1 MRRVSVIV
9 FLLCLVLS
17 FSAYGADKYVKSSV
31 EKAKQGFTNLIT
43 GWLEVP
49 YQIVKGYNRGFGQ
62 KGKNKIMGGTLGIF
76 RGVVYGV
83 GRTANG
89 AYEVVT
95 FALPNPRNNEGVGI
109 PLDSRNV
116 WEEGSRYS
124 VTNEGLGPV
133 GRKVKRGAINAV
145 FGIFELP
152 AQIGKG
158 FSEDRPIKGLGKAIV
173 FPLGRISSGVY
184 DVATF
189 FLPNDSEG
197 FGYPLSEKY
206 PWDGFDKDKWN
217 NGL

>member
-17 FSAYGADKYVKSSV
+17 FSAYGEDRYVHSSV

-49 YQIVKGYNRGFGQ
+49 YQVVKGYRGGWG
-62 KGKNKIMGGTLGIF
+62 KEKKNKILGGTFGIF
-76 RGVVYGV
+76 RGIIHGV

-95 FALPNPRNNEGVGI
+95 FALPNPRTNEGVGI
-109 PLDSRNV
+109 PLDSKNV
-116 WEEGSRYS
+116 WEDGSQYS
-124 VTNEGLGPV
+124 IENNGVGPV
-133 GRKVKRGAINAV
+133 GRKVKRGVINAA

-158 FSEDRPIKGLGKAIV
+158 FSEDRPIKALGKAII

-184 DVATF
+184 DVVTF
-189 FLPNDSEG
+189 FLPNDAEG
-197 FGYPLSEKY
+197 YGYPLSEKY
-206 PWDGFDKDKWN
+206 PWDGFDKQKWN
-217 NGL
+217 SGL